1 MVAFHSPYTLGDYS
15 GPNPAS
21 PTSVARLL
29 IDRSGDGRAGG
40 RDFGVDPALLA
51 EMALGVVRQEVREFG
66 QPVAGVQGSMTAP
79 AGAASGL
86 AARSRILPAQER
98 RDLDKYD
105 PGRIQAEI
113 AELADRH
120 RDHGYKEPKPEA
132 NLPMQEIKDAHGNIL
147 MRGRAESVEHLI
159 AIKMEE
165 AARTNDPNKKV
176 VNLAGAQLDERTLGR
191 PLKLEGF
198 DFKNVAMQGANLGGA
213 EIRDCSFTNCD
224 MESVNLKRATISLCS
239 FENVNMN
246 GFVGDRKTKFEN
258 CGMANVHMQDAN
270 APEVRF
276 ENIRADHL
284 NIQGANFAGSSWT
297 HVHVNNLWGVGANM
311 DGAKLGDFH
320 VRGRESNLDGW
331 KLNGASIHNAS
342 FGTPEYGIPM
352 RGLQAQNSH
361 WSDVQ
366 FNKSDLSMAD
376 FTKATFT
383 RVDMRN
389 VVTPRGPMEMREA
402 NLTGLTAGQEA
413 KFTAY
418 KATHSG
424 ITMFPQ
430 EDFVFRGTAPIER
443 AAQAALSVRSDR
455 ADIISADGST
465 QQELEA
471 RNAAQLQQQM
481 MQKKRQMAMAAP
493 APNFGK
499 RRGSDTPWG

>member
-1 MVAFHSPYTLGDYS
+1 MVAYSSPYTLGDYS
-15 GPNPAS
+15 GPNPLS
-21 PTSVARLL
+21 PTSVARLM
-29 IDRSGDGRAGG
+29 IDRTGENGG

-51 EMALGVVRQEVREFG
+51 ELALGVVRQETRELNN
-66 QPVAGVQGSMTAP
+66 PAAHVQGGGMNAQI
-79 AGAASGL
+79 GATSGL
-86 AARSRILPAQER
+86 AARRSIMPTQEQ

-113 AELADRH
+113 SELADRH
-120 RDHGYKEPKPEA
+120 RDNGYKKPEA
-132 NLPMQEIKDAHGNIL
+132 ESSLPMQEIRNAHGEVI

-165 AARTNDPNKKV
+165 AAKTNDPSKKI
-176 VNLAGAQLDERTLGR
+176 VNLSGAQLDERTLGR
-191 PLKLEGF
+191 PLRLEGF
-198 DFKNVAMQGANLGGA
+198 EFKNVAMQGANLGGA

-224 MESVNLKRATISLCS
+224 MEGVNLKRASIKLSS
-239 FENVNMN
+239 FENVNLN

-258 CGMANVHMQDAN
+258 CGMQNVHMQDAD
-270 APEVRF
+270 APEVQF
-276 ENIRADHL
+276 NNIRADQL

-311 DGAKLGDFH
+311 NGAKLGDFH

-331 KLNGASIHNAS
+331 KLNNATVHNAS
-342 FGTPEYGIPM
+342 FGTAEHGIPM

-376 FTKATFT
+376 FSRATFT
-383 RVDMRN
+383 RVDMRK
-389 VVTPRGPMEMREA
+389 VVTPQGPMEMREA
-402 NLTGLTAGQEA
+402 NLTGLTAGQDA
-413 KFTAY
+413 RFTAH

-430 EDFVFRGTAPIER
+430 EQFVFRGTAPIER
-443 AAQAALSVRSDR
+443 AAQAALSVRSDH
-455 ADIISADGST
+455 ANIISADGAT
-465 QQELEA
+465 QQEMEA
-471 RNAAQLQQQM
+471 RNAAQMQQQM
-481 MQKKRQMAMAAP
+481 MAKKRQMTMAAP

-499 RRGSDTPWG
+499 RKDQPWG